1 MSRAMRAGIVG
12 LPNAG
17 KSTLFNALTASA
29 VPAEAYPFTT
39 IEPNVGVVEVPD
51 PRLHRIFELVSPA
64 REVPAV
70 VEFVDIAG
78 LVEGAHR
85 GEGLGNRFLGHVRE
99 VEALVHVVRCFEDA
113 NVSHPDGRV
122 DPVRDVETVE
132 TELLLADLETVQGR
146 RQRVERA
153 ARSGDRL
160 AQRELEL
167 LERLEDWLGRGN
179 RALEMEREELEQDL
193 VASLFLLS
201 DKPVLYIANVGES
214 ALGTDDE
221 ATRALSK
228 ARGEERV
235 LKLCC
240 RLEQELL
247 ELEPE
252 ERAAYLEALGL
263 EDPGVMRLIA
273 ATYRL
278 LGLITFFTFNEK
290 EVRAWTIREGTHAP
304 AAAGVVHS
312 DFERGYIRAETI
324 GFRDFERAGSLKAAR
339 EVGLVR
345 SEGRDYVVNDGDI
358 LLFRA
363 R

>member
-1 MSRAMRAGIVG
+1 MRAGIVG

-39 IEPNVGVVEVPD
+39 IDPNVGVVEVPD
-51 PRLHRIFELVSPA
+51 PRLHRIFELVGPA
-64 REVPAV
+64 RQVPAT

-85 GEGLGNRFLGHVRE
+85 GEGLGNRFLGHIRE
-99 VEALVHVVRCFEDA
+99 VEALIHVVRCFEDA
-113 NVSHPDGRV
+113 DVSHPAGSV

-132 TELLLADLETVQGR
+132 TELLLADLETVQSR
-146 RQRVERA
+146 RHRVEKA
-153 ARSGDRL
+153 ARSGDRS
-160 AQRELEL
+160 AQNEMET
-167 LERLEDWLGRGN
+167 LERLEEWLGRGN
-179 RALEMEREELEQDL
+179 RALDMQRDEPEQAL

-201 DKPVLYIANVGES
+201 DKPVLYVANVSES
-214 ALGTDDE
+214 ALGAEDE
-221 ATRALSK
+221 ATRALSA
-228 ARGEERV
+228 ARGEDRV

-252 ERAAYLEALGL
+252 ERAAYLDALGL
-263 EDPGVMRLIA
+263 DRPGVLRLIA

-290 EVRAWTIREGTHAP
+290 EVRAWTIREGVHAP
-304 AAAGVVHS
+304 AAAGAVHS
-312 DFERGYIRAETI
+312 DFERGFIRAETI
-324 GFRDFERAGSLKAAR
+324 AFRDFERAGSLKAAR
-339 EVGLVR
+339 EEGFVR
-345 SEGRDYVVNDGDI
+345 SEGRDYVVRDGDI
-358 LLFRA
+358 MLFRA